1 MIMQKTAIVFGATG
15 LTGTYLVKEL
25 TQNEQYQNIKVF
37 NRRTQ
42 NYNNPKIEEYLI
54 NFNQLSEYTHEFKA
68 DDVYC
73 CLGTTLK
80 KAGSKEKFFEIDHD
94 LPIQIARI
102 CQNNHCETF
111 IAISAIGANP
121 NSKNYYLRTKGMME
135 QEILNLDFRF
145 QAFVRPSMLLGSRT
159 ESRPAETF
167 AKLIMK
173 IFGFLFVGKL
183 KKYRGIHAQTVA
195 KAMIHIINQQ
205 NYFSTLEKNFFESN
219 ELLNISETINHD
231 KQ

>member
-1 MIMQKTAIVFGATG
+1 MQKTAIVFGATG
-15 LTGTYLVKEL
+15 LTGTYLIKEL
-25 TQNEQYQNIKVF
+25 IQNEQYRNIKVF

-42 NYNNPKIEEYLI
+42 NYGHTKIEEYLI
-54 NFNQLSEYTHEFKA
+54 NFNQLNEYAHEFKA
-68 DDVYC
+68 DDVFC

-102 CQNNHCETF
+102 CLNNHCETF
-111 IAISAIGANP
+111 IGISSTGANP
-121 NSKNYYLRTKGMME
+121 DSKNYYLRTKGMME

-167 AKLIMK
+167 AKMMMK

-183 KKYRGIHAQTVA
+183 KKFRGIHAQKVA

-205 NYFSTLEKNFFESN
+205 NYFSKLEKNIFESN
-219 ELLNISETINHD
+219 ELMKIAENINHD